1 MGYKLVDYKNL
12 SPNIH
17 ETVYLADG
25 VVIAGDVTIHEHANI
40 WFNSVIRGDVAKV
53 TIGKNTNIQDGTVI
67 HTSRFDGP
75 THIGSNIT
83 IGHMALIHA
92 CSIEDNAFIGMQST
106 VMDKSIVEEYGFLG
120 AGSLLSPGKIVRK
133 NELWIG
139 RPAKFVRMVTDEE
152 KEFMKGNLQNYL
164 DLAKAYKN

>member
-25 VVIAGDVTIHEHANI
+25 VIIAGDVTIQEHANI

-133 NELWIG
+133 NEMWIG
-139 RPAKFVRMVTDEE
+139 RPAKFVRMITDQE
-152 KEFMKGNLQNYL
+152 KEFMQGNLQNYL
-164 DLAKAYKN
+164 DLAKAYKK

>member
-25 VVIAGDVTIHEHANI
+25 VVIAGDVTIQEYANI

-133 NELWIG
+133 NEMWIG
-139 RPAKFVRMVTDEE
+139 RPAKFVRMITDQER
-152 KEFMKGNLQNYL
+152 EFMQGNLQNYL
-164 DLAKAYKN
+164 DLAKAYKK

>member
-25 VVIAGDVTIHEHANI
+25 VVIAGDVTIQEYANI

-133 NELWIG
+133 NELWVG
-139 RPAKFVRMVTDEE
+139 RPAKFVRMITDQE
-152 KEFMKGNLQNYL
+152 KEFMQDNLQNYL
-164 DLAKAYKN
+164 DLAKAYKK

>member
-25 VVIAGDVTIHEHANI
+25 VVIAGDVTIQEYANI

-139 RPAKFVRMVTDEE
+139 RPAKFVRMITDQER
-152 KEFMKGNLQNYL
+152 EFMQGNLQNYL
-164 DLAKAYKN
+164 DLAKAYKK

>member
-25 VVIAGDVTIHEHANI
+25 VVIAGDVTIQEYANI
-40 WFNSVIRGDVAKV
+40 WFNSVIRGDVAKI

-133 NELWIG
+133 NELWVG
-139 RPAKFVRMVTDEE
+139 RPAKFVRMITDQE
-152 KEFMKGNLQNYL
+152 KEFMQGNLQNYL
-164 DLAKAYKN
+164 DLAKAYKK

>member
-12 SPNIH
+12 SPNVH
-17 ETVYLADG
+17 ETAYLADG
-25 VVIAGDVTIHEHANI
+25 VVIAGDVTIQEHVNI

-53 TIGKNTNIQDGTVI
+53 SIGKNTNIQDGTVI

-139 RPAKFVRMVTDEE
+139 RPAKFVRMITDQE
-152 KEFMKGNLQNYL
+152 KEFMQGNLQNYL
-164 DLAKAYKN
+164 DLAKAYKK

>member
-25 VVIAGDVTIHEHANI
+25 VVIAGDVTIQEYANI

-92 CSIEDNAFIGMQST
+92 CSIEDNSFIGMQST

-133 NELWIG
+133 NEMWIG
-139 RPAKFVRMVTDEE
+139 RPAKFVRMITDQER
-152 KEFMKGNLQNYL
+152 EFMQGNLQNYL
-164 DLAKAYKN
+164 DLAKAYKK

>member
-17 ETVYLADG
+17 ETAYLADG
-25 VVIAGDVTIHEHANI
+25 VVIAGDVTIQEHANI
-40 WFNSVIRGDVAKV
+40 WFNSVIGGDVAKV
-53 TIGKNTNIQDGTVI
+53 TIGKNTNIQDGTII
-67 HTSRFDGP
+67 HTSRFDGT

-133 NELWIG
+133 NEMWIG
-139 RPAKFVRMVTDEE
+139 RPAKFVRMITDQER
-152 KEFMKGNLQNYL
+152 EFMQGNLQNYL
-164 DLAKAYKN
+164 DLAKAYKK